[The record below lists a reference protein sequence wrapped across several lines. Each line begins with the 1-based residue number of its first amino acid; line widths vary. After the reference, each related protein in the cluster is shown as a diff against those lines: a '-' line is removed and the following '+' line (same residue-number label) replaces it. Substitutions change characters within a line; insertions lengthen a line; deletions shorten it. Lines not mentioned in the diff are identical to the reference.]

1 MMLKRL
7 LLTAVALTVT
17 ARAQAAP
24 VWEYATYIDLGFA
37 VAWSA
42 ADAPSVSGKDIT
54 EIIAALKCPKPG
66 ITGLLN
72 CVGANGW
79 ELVQVTNVDRGAATY
94 IFKRVKQ

>member
-1 MMLKRL
+1 MLKRL
-7 LLTAVALTVT
+7 LLTAAALTVT

-37 VAWSA
+37 VAWSPGDGEA
-42 ADAPSVSGKDIT
+42 VTGKDLTVIIT
-54 EIIAALKCPKPG
+54 ALKCPKPG

-79 ELVQVTNVDRGAATY
+79 ELVQVTNVDRGAVTY